1 MATFSTNQAR
11 QILVAAQ
18 VNSSLATKGD
28 INLVA
33 PESADYIYFDYK
45 GPDTRLR
52 SDLIKKDLIT
62 SATLTHGKNIEKYL
76 KKYEVTLKA
85 DINSGNPVVGQE
97 YILRIDLIGY
107 ASLGVENTYQKYGYV
122 KVTSGMT
129 AAQFYTAL
137 AASLTNNFKREAYP
151 VLTFTASTTK
161 LTIEEVSMPWHLGTD
176 QDLPQAMQIF
186 TDYITVDGMDQH
198 WGTVT
203 EITDKANLTPR
214 EDSVYRQLAD
224 LEYFLMGER
233 ADKFRMVG
241 FPYVIYTDYMIDNI
255 GVAKNSNAFG
265 IIDIHYSYVGSN
277 EAVQKSEKDLCIVAP
292 YTVSETIAKAIVG
305 AGVPMEGRSI
315 NGKPLEITSS
325 TVTERS

>member
-11 QILVAAQ
+11 QILVATR
-18 VNSSLATKGD
+18 VNPLLDTKGD
-28 INLVA
+28 INLAA
-33 PESADYIYFDYK
+33 PKSADYIYFNYK
-45 GPDTRLR
+45 GPDSRLR

-151 VLTFTASTTK
+151 VLTFTTSESK

-255 GVAKNSNAFG
+255 GVAKDSNAFG

-305 AGVPMEGRSI
+305 AGVPMEGRNI